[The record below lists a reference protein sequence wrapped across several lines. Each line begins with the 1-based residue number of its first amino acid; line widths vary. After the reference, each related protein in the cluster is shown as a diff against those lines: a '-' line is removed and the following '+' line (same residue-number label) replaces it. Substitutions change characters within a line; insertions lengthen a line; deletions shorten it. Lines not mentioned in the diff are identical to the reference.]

1 MLFSLLSASL
11 LAISAF
17 ALPPRYP
24 AIRSLGAPV
33 SWVTAPEVI
42 PADTDLRLEWQ
53 GGDGYGWQV
62 YYIPQWPSQSV
73 YHVSY
78 LLPTLLIADQV
89 AGRHCPEHNFNR
101 DDLAYT

>member
-1 MLFSLLSASL
+1 MLFSLFSTCL
-11 LAISAF
+11 LAITAF

-24 AIRSLGAPV
+24 AIRSLGSPV
-33 SWVTAPEVI
+33 SWVTAPESI

-73 YHVSY
+73 YHVRYPSHS
-78 LLPTLLIADQV
+78 
-89 AGRHCPEHNFNR
+89 AGIK
-101 DDLAYT
+101 LT